1 LKDLKIIQPQ
11 KQSMNLLKPEEV
23 LIIGDTCRDHNLIG
37 EVSGLSPEAPIPIL
51 TNPRHDLSLGMS
63 YNFVRNLER
72 FFKGVPIP
80 DENLLFSKHP
90 SDIWNYMDE
99 RSGQKLLR
107 VDKINKLFPE
117 VLTFDKVSQ
126 RVHDKIK
133 VIIAIDYDTGFLTS
147 SLLSEIAVQYGSSKY
162 LYIDTRKPN
171 LTHLQGWKI
180 KINDIEA
187 AKARKATK
195 GFDDLDLIVTH
206 GKEGSE
212 THDLFVHQK
221 NKVDARD
228 VTGCGETWLATFI
241 YMYHSDDIVKAL
253 TCGQHDL
260 EEVMNLA
267 NLSASITA
275 SHVGTY
281 APTVKEIVDLYLK
294 TKGV

>member
-1 LKDLKIIQPQ
+1 
-11 KQSMNLLKPEEV
+11 MNLLKPEEV

-51 TNPRHDLSLGMS
+51 TNPQHDLSLGMS

-80 DENLLFSKHP
+80 NENLLLAQHP
-90 SDIWNYMDE
+90 IDIWNYMDE

-107 VDKINKLFPE
+107 VDRTNKLFPE
-117 VLTFDKVSQ
+117 VLTFDKVSE
-126 RVHDKIK
+126 RVTDKIR
-133 VIIAIDYDTGFLTS
+133 VIVALDYDTGFLTNQ
-147 SLLSEIAVQYGSSKY
+147 LLSEISIQYGSSRY

-171 LTHLQGWKI
+171 LSYLQGWKI

-187 AKARKATK
+187 AKASKTTDD
-195 GFDDLDLIVTH
+195 FDSLDLIVTH
-206 GKEGSE
+206 GKDGSE
-212 THDLFVHQK
+212 ISDMFVHQK

-228 VTGCGETWLATFI
+228 VTGCGETWLSTFI
-241 YMYHSDDIVKAL
+241 YMYHSDDFVVTL
-253 TCGQHDL
+253 TGRSGL

-267 NLSASITA
+267 NLAASITA

-281 APTVKEIVDLYLK
+281 APTVKEISDLYLQ
-294 TKGV
+294 TRGT